1 MEVFDIV
8 LKRLSE
14 IDVKKWGLRA
24 FVVLI
29 VVLSIGIP
37 VSIYTRVQHVAQERV
52 TELGE
57 RAVKLMYDFG
67 TVEQLDY
74 QMNDLKAI
82 TTDAVFNQLTI
93 DNEERT
99 LNTYLKFK
107 NETVTVDI
115 VRSTNN
121 YVMYHLITTNISA
134 ERLFVFF
141 FEVDDSGKI
150 CYVREV
156 EAIDFV
162 DSAN

>member
-1 MEVFDIV
+1 M
-8 LKRLSE
+8 R
-14 IDVKKWGLRA
+14 KWGLRMVLVLA
-24 FVVLI
+24 VVASI
-29 VVLSIGIP
+29 VVPI
-37 VSIYTRVQHVAQERV
+37 SIYARIQHVAQQHV
-52 TELGE
+52 AELGE

-74 QMNDLKAI
+74 QMSDLKAI

-107 NETVTVDI
+107 NKAVTVEI
-115 VRSTNN
+115 VQSTHD
-121 YVMYHLITTNISA
+121 YVMYHLITPNISA

-141 FEVDDSGKI
+141 FDVDDSGKI
-150 CYVREV
+150 SYVREV

-162 DSAN
+162 DTAN

>member
-1 MEVFDIV
+1 M

-162 DSAN
+162 DSVN